1 MPPSFVVNEG
11 YDWFG
16 NLSGCCGFG
25 NWVFGSGA
33 LRAGKPSGEPL
44 SPCGRSERLSRS
56 AGIIAPYGGRCDRI
70 WGAAAWSQAAL
81 RMIRRAAND
90 RPGRK
95 RPVPVIAS
103 QCAHWR
109 GNPHLPSPFS
119 MFSDGNLK
127 TPTFSIFNFQF
138 SILPGRAAE
147 RGRLRAV
154 PTGARGGVHV
164 ANNVRRY
171 GRAAACGARGRQI
184 AGATGGRGERGR
196 LRKADRQNF
205 CLCPI
210 LCPILRPI
218 MRPIMRSIM
227 RSII

>member
-109 GNPHLPSPFS
+109 GNPYLPSPFS
-119 MFSDGNLK
+119 MFSNGNLK
-127 TPTFSIFNFQF
+127 TPTFSIFNFQL
-138 SILPGRAAE
+138 SILPGRAAA
-147 RGRLRAV
+147 G
-154 PTGARGGVHV
+154 GA
-164 ANNVRRY
+164 
-171 GRAAACGARGRQI
+171 CGRQI

-196 LRKADRQNF
+196 LRAVPTGARGGAHVANNVRRYGRAGRAAGRLPVLQAGAGNADG
-205 CLCPI
+205 
-210 LCPILRPI
+210 
-218 MRPIMRSIM
+218 
-227 RSII
+227 

>member
-1 MPPSFVVNEG
+1 MGIP
-11 YDWFG
+11 
-16 NLSGCCGFG
+16 
-25 NWVFGSGA
+25 
-33 LRAGKPSGEPL
+33 AG
-44 SPCGRSERLSRS
+44 LSRPTFGTNAIWRRQIQRCRNWS
-56 AGIIAPYGGRCDRI
+56 GSTPSVRFRRRYSPGSPAGRLFSPQTGRLIRLGADKSRPY
-70 WGAAAWSQAAL
+70 
-81 RMIRRAAND
+81 
-90 RPGRK
+90 GRK

-119 MFSDGNLK
+119 MFSNSNLK
-127 TPTFSIFNFQF
+127 TPTFSIFNFQL

-171 GRAAACGARGRQI
+171 GRAAACGVRGRQI

-218 MRPIMRSIM
+218 LRPIMRSIM
-227 RSII
+227 RPII